1 MRPQLLRPTR
11 RYRWTVTALGC
22 DSAFRDDDGS
32 ADPAAAA
39 ALAAFGAGKGSEHAA
54 LTALAGSRLLV
65 PLLAAASSGERVSE
79 MSVPTL
85 IGRDGRP
92 AIPAFT
98 CLDALAR
105 WRPAARPVPTE
116 AGRLWSA
123 AITDSCAV
131 VVDIAGPVP
140 VAVDGTRLAALAG
153 GQPVP
158 LPHEDPEVAAAVRA
172 AAAGEPAIIGVAL
185 APGEDGSDLAVQVT
199 LAAGCG
205 RPAGDEAVRVLG
217 GTLMTELGGR
227 LRRGIAISAARAAVH
242 QGG

>member
-1 MRPQLLRPTR
+1 M
-11 RYRWTVTALGC
+11 VTALGG
-22 DSAFRDDDGS
+22 DSAFRGDDGS

-39 ALAAFGAGKGSEHAA
+39 ALAAFAEGTGSEHAA
-54 LTALAGSRLLV
+54 LTALASSRLLV

-116 AGRLWSA
+116 ADRLCSA
-123 AITDSCAV
+123 AVAESCAV

-140 VAVDGTRLAALAG
+140 LAIDGARLAALAD

-172 AAAGEPAIIGVAL
+172 AAAAEPAITGVEL
-185 APGEDGSDLAVQVT
+185 APGADGSDLAVQVT
-199 LAAGCG
+199 LAAGCD
-205 RPAGDEAVRVLG
+205 PAASGEAVRALG
-217 GTLMTELGGR
+217 GTLMAELGGR

-242 QGG
+242 QGS